1 MTDSLADHAFLHT
14 ILRGNDPKYT
24 APAFSHPRYHNRQF
38 YGIMIDTGAANKS
51 TVGFDQYMVY
61 TKLTDVYFNEAIAG

>member
-1 MTDSLADHAFLHT
+1 
-14 ILRGNDPKYT
+14 
-24 APAFSHPRYHNRQF
+24 
-38 YGIMIDTGAANKS
+38 MIDTGAANKS